1 MVAGQDPAARW
12 MHMVEPGGK
21 PPRLSV
27 YIREVPLDPPK
38 FSPKLFGDD
47 PPIQWQFD
55 WIASAFGPDDDAVSD
70 PKTGERQGRIRFRV
84 FSQLKK
90 RDYDYTV
97 LIARQGIRMWDVL
110 YNKYR
115 IRHPDKYNKGIID
128 FYVCFGGEAGGE
140 HLKGEE
146 IVNNQS
152 VSVSTIYIY
161 DVRSFS
167 KPIEMVREV
176 AHEYGHA
183 VLPAVGGYTSP
194 EHWANGYL
202 GEKFF
207 MRILRDQMKRGV
219 IGPDDVMGAKLA
231 DLEAWVKANVDSLV
245 VKTASSAPSTAQLA
259 DKGKPG
265 MDAYIGLVLYADTIF
280 PASVVTR
287 SMQIMGSQNA
297 ADYPD
302 SLLRATQEMP
312 RITLAIPPYLKDK
325 PIWIPVGTGKV
336 TQAQILKKSGDW
348 WQVLPQA
355 GGVVITTGKG
365 ALAEKAVPVARTY
378 RKRDIV
384 VGFKSFRLVP

>member
-1 MVAGQDPAARW
+1 MLSLLAATVMGVGQDPAARW
-12 MHMVEPGGK
+12 MHLVEPGGK

-27 YIREVPLDPPK
+27 FIRETPLDPPK
-38 FSPKLFGDD
+38 FSPKLFGD
-47 PPIQWQFD
+47 PPDRWQFD
-55 WIASAFGPDDDAVSD
+55 WMASSFGPDDDAPAD
-70 PKTGERQGRIRFRV
+70 PNTGERQGRVRFRV
-84 FSQLKK
+84 YSQVKK

-115 IRHPDKYNKGIID
+115 VRHAEAHNQGIID

-140 HLKGEE
+140 FLRGEE
-146 IVNNQS
+146 LVNNRT
-152 VSVSTIYIY
+152 VTVSTAYIY
-161 DVRSFS
+161 DVRSFT
-167 KPIEMVREV
+167 KPVEMAREV
-176 AHEYGHA
+176 AHEYGHG

-207 MRILRDQMKRGV
+207 MRILRDQMAKKL
-219 IGPDDVMGAKLA
+219 IGPDDAMGATLPQ
-231 DLEAWVKANVDSLV
+231 LEAWVKQNVD
-245 VKTASSAPSTAQLA
+245 TAVIKAASEAPSVAQLS

-265 MDAYIGLVLYADTIF
+265 MDAYVGLVMYADTIF
-280 PASVVTR
+280 PASVLRR
-287 SMQIMGSQNA
+287 SLQMMGSQNA

-312 RITLAIPPYLKDK
+312 KITLSIPAYLKDK

-336 TQAQILKKSGDW
+336 AQAQVLKKSGDW

-365 ALAEKAVPVARTY
+365 AMLYKKSQPAR
-378 RKRDIV
+378 DV
-384 VGFKSFRLVP
+384 VLTTR